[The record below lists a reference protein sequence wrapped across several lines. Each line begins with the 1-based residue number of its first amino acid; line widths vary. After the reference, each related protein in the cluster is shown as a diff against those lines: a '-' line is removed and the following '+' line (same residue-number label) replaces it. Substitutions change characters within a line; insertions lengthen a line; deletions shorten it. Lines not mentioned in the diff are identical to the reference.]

1 MAAQGLTGAFY
12 LELDYVDPTRNPPLP
27 IAWTP
32 EHLYIPSARSTVGQL
47 MSGAENLMRKLDRAN
62 LGEVVINLNQMVT
75 EVRHALES
83 AHPGELSSNA
93 DAMLTEI
100 RETNR
105 RLQVLISDPAWRS
118 LPREAAAAV
127 NDTRKLVANEDLTKA
142 VAQLRQTL
150 DSTEHAVQRLDRT
163 VAAREAELPVI
174 LDNLRQTTE
183 SLRDLTENLRRYPSS
198 AVLGEPPRP
207 LTLPA
212 PARKP

>member
-1 MAAQGLTGAFY
+1 
-12 LELDYVDPTRNPPLP
+12 
-27 IAWTP
+27 
-32 EHLYIPSARSTVGQL
+32 
-47 MSGAENLMRKLDRAN
+47 MRKLDRAN

-207 LTLPA
+207 LNLPA